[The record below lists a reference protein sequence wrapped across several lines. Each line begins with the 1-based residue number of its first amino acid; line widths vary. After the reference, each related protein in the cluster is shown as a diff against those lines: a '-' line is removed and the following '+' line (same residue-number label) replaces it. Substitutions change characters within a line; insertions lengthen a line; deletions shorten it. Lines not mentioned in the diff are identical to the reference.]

1 MSMPPNT
8 SFCDPF
14 ARNHAPRCIRLK
26 RDMMSAL
33 YISEGTFNRAR
44 RRAVRGV
51 TRALAEMERET
62 QGKKLT

>member
-1 MSMPPNT
+1 MPPNT

-26 RDMMSAL
+26 HDVMSAL

-51 TRALAEMERET
+51 TRALAEMEREI
-62 QGKKLT
+62 QRSSQV